1 MKKKGILKSFMTQY
15 ILILVT
21 LCFTRVWFLNVN
33 NNGSLT
39 WNEIFKG
46 FFIGIKFDSSI
57 GGMIMAFLLLLFLLS
72 RIIPLKKIWF
82 KISMGIYGILMFIT
96 IFFSAGNVYY
106 YREFETQLDASIF
119 EYAGDSEIYGNM
131 GAIFNLPLIYS
142 LICILT
148 IINLCLSYKN
158 LKEIYLADR
167 LGEVK
172 KNVLAFIVLILV
184 VFVGIRGL
192 QNRPRNVEHGFFS
205 KKILA
210 NQMTQNGMLSLIH
223 SIDRQREFKNID
235 MKKLEFFNKDELIR
249 RSRELVGTENNE
261 FLSDQN
267 PLLRITDT
275 KKPLQNKNVVL
286 IIAESFSGQYI
297 GALGNNDPDLAPYFS
312 ELSKKGV
319 LFTSFYGNG
328 SRTRNGV
335 LSTNVSFPVQV
346 GRDLMRDP
354 AVQKPF
360 YGLPRILKDR
370 GYNTNFYHGSRLNFD
385 NMQGVLLTNGMDN
398 FTGKK
403 DFPAEITSKYHWGAP
418 DTVLFDRS
426 AKEIKKLKEPFFA
439 EILTISNHSPFE
451 IPKEYDRLDE
461 YTKKY
466 SSRDTKA
473 GTDDS
478 LMMRYNAY
486 RYMDTAF
493 EEFFESIKGEPWY
506 MDTLFVIVSDHSFSG
521 LYHNIP
527 LFLYTPDG
535 SLKPQRV
542 DSVGAQVDILP
553 TIMGYLGGSY
563 KNASWGKDLLN
574 AKDGERMAYTKS
586 PKEFEKAVIMYKDYY
601 YEKKGRN
608 FTLKDRK
615 TLKNLDSKGKEKDI
629 EKMEDFIKLHLQLS
643 ETMVRKRSFADV
655 DDDISLKDLKVV
667 KNKSEKKK

>member
-1 MKKKGILKSFMTQY
+1 MKRKKGMFKSFITQY
-15 ILILVT
+15 ILILIN
-21 LCFTRVWFLNVN
+21 LCFIRAWFLNVN
-33 NNGSLT
+33 NNGNLT
-39 WNEIFKG
+39 WAEIFKS
-46 FFIGIKFDSSI
+46 FYVGIKFDASI
-57 GGMIMAFLLLLFLLS
+57 GGIIMTALLLLFLIS
-72 RIIPLKKIWF
+72 RVLPFKETWF

-96 IFFSAGNVYY
+96 LFFSTGNIYY
-106 YREFETQLDASIF
+106 YREFKTQLDASIF
-119 EYAGDSEIYGNM
+119 EYVGDGEIYGNM
-131 GAIFNLPLIYS
+131 GAIFNLPLIYGV
-142 LICILT
+142 ICILT
-148 IINLCLSYKN
+148 IINIFISYKN
-158 LKEIYLADR
+158 LKSIYLNER
-167 LGEVK
+167 LGKFK
-172 KNVLAFIVLILV
+172 KNVLSFIILILI
-184 VFVGIRGL
+184 VFIGIRGL

-205 KKILA
+205 KKNLA

-235 MKKLEFFNKDELIR
+235 MKKLEFFNKDELIK
-249 RSRELVGTENNE
+249 RSRKLVGTENNK
-261 FLSDQN
+261 FLSKKN

-275 KKPLQNKNVVL
+275 KNPLKNKNVVL
-286 IIAESFSGQYI
+286 IIAESFSGQYV
-297 GALGNNDPDLAPYFS
+297 GALGHNDPDLAPYFTK
-312 ELSKKGV
+312 LSKKGI

-328 SRTRNGV
+328 TRTRNGV

-354 AVQKPF
+354 AIQKPF
-360 YGLPRILKDR
+360 YGLPRVLKER

-403 DFPAEITSKYHWGAP
+403 DFPKKITSKYHWGAP

-493 EEFFESIKGEPWY
+493 EEFFEGIKNEPWY
-506 MDTLFVIVSDHSFSG
+506 MDTLFVIVSDHEING
-521 LYHNIP
+521 IYNNIP
-527 LFLYTPDG
+527 LLLYTPDG
-535 SLKPQRV
+535 SLKPQKI
-542 DSVGAQVDILP
+542 DAVGAQVDILP
-553 TIMGYLGGSY
+553 TIMGYLGGKY

-574 AKDGERMAYTKS
+574 SKDGERMAYIKS

-601 YEKKGRN
+601 YEKNGRN
-608 FTLKDRK
+608 FTLKNRE
-615 TLKNLDSKGKEKDI
+615 TLKNIDSIGKEKDI
-629 EKMEDFIKLHLQLS
+629 KKMEDFIKLNLQLS
-643 ETMVRKRSFADV
+643 ETMVRKRSFGDV
-655 DDDISLKDLKVV
+655 DDDISLKNSSK
-667 KNKSEKKK
+667 

>member
-1 MKKKGILKSFMTQY
+1 MKKRGILKSFIKQY
-15 ILILVT
+15 ILILIT
-21 LCFTRVWFLNVN
+21 LCCTRIWFLNVN
-33 NNGSLT
+33 NDGSLT
-39 WNEIFKG
+39 WNEILKSFY
-46 FFIGIKFDSSI
+46 IGVKFDASI
-57 GGMIMAFLLLLFLLS
+57 GGIIMVFLLLLFLLS
-72 RIIPLKKIWF
+72 RVISLKKLWF
-82 KISMGIYGILMFIT
+82 KISMGIYGILIFIT
-96 IFFSAGNVYY
+96 VYFSAGNIYY
-106 YREFETQLDASIF
+106 YREFKTQLDASIF

-131 GAIFNLPLIYS
+131 GAIFNLPLIYG
-142 LICILT
+142 LICILA

-158 LKEIYLADR
+158 LKEIYLADK
-167 LGEVK
+167 LGNIK
-172 KNVLAFIVLILV
+172 KNSLSFIFLILV
-184 VFVGIRGL
+184 VFIGIRGL

-205 KKILA
+205 KNNLA

-235 MKKLEFFNKDELIR
+235 LKKLEFFDNEELIK
-249 RSRELVGTENNE
+249 RSRELVGSKNNK

-275 KKPLQNKNVVL
+275 KKPLKDKNVVL
-286 IIAESFSGQYI
+286 IIAESLSGQYI
-297 GALGNNDPDLAPYFS
+297 GALGHNDPDLAPYFS

-328 SRTRNGV
+328 TRTRNGV

-398 FTGKK
+398 FIGEK
-403 DFPAEITSKYHWGAP
+403 DFPKGITSKYHWGAP

-451 IPKEYDRLDE
+451 IPKEYDKLDE

-466 SSRDTKA
+466 GSRDRNA

-493 EEFFESIKGEPWY
+493 EEFFESIKDEPWY
-506 MDTLFVIVSDHSFSG
+506 MDTLFVIVSDHEING
-521 LYHNIP
+521 MHNNIP
-527 LFLYTPDG
+527 LLLYTPDG
-535 SLKPQRV
+535 SLKPQKI
-542 DSVGAQVDILP
+542 DSIGSQVDILP
-553 TIMGYLGGSY
+553 TVMGYLGGSY
-563 KNASWGKDLLN
+563 KNASWGKDILN

-586 PKEFEKAVIMYKDYY
+586 PKQFEKAVIMYKDYY
-601 YEKKGRN
+601 YEKNGRN
-608 FTLKDRK
+608 FSLKDRK
-615 TLKNLDSKGKEKDI
+615 TLKNLDSKGKENDI

-643 ETMVRKRSFADV
+643 EIMIRKRSFADV
-655 DDDISLKDLKVV
+655 DDDMSLKDLK
-667 KNKSEKKK
+667 SH

>member
-1 MKKKGILKSFMTQY
+1 MKKRGILKSFVMQY
-15 ILILVT
+15 ILILIT
-21 LCFTRVWFLNVN
+21 LCFTRIWFLNVN
-33 NNGSLT
+33 NNGTLT
-39 WNEIFKG
+39 WDEIFKG
-46 FFIGIKFDSSI
+46 FYIGVKFDASI
-57 GGMIMAFLLLLFLLS
+57 GGFIMTFLLLLFLLS
-72 RIIPLKKIWF
+72 RVIPLKKLWF
-82 KISMGIYGILMFIT
+82 KISMVIYGILMFIT
-96 IFFSAGNVYY
+96 IYFSAGNVYY
-106 YREFETQLDASIF
+106 YREFKTQLDASIF

-131 GAIFNLPLIYS
+131 GAIFNLPLIYG

-158 LKEIYLADR
+158 LKGIYLADR
-167 LGEVK
+167 VEKVK
-172 KNVLAFIVLILV
+172 KNILSFIFLIVV
-184 VFVGIRGL
+184 VFIGIRGL

-205 KKILA
+205 KNNLA

-235 MKKLEFFNKDELIR
+235 LKKLEFFNNEELIK
-249 RSRELVGTENNE
+249 RSRELVGTENNK

-275 KKPLQNKNVVL
+275 KQSLKDKNVVL
-286 IIAESFSGQYI
+286 IIAESFSGQYV
-297 GALGNNDPDLAPYFS
+297 GALGHNDPDLSPYFN

-328 SRTRNGV
+328 TRTRNGV

-398 FTGKK
+398 FVGEK
-403 DFPAEITSKYHWGAP
+403 DFPKEITSKYHWGAP
-418 DTVLFDRS
+418 DTVLFNRS

-451 IPKEYDRLDE
+451 IPKEYDKLEE

-466 SSRDTKA
+466 SSRDTNA

-493 EEFFESIKGEPWY
+493 EEFFESIKDEPWY
-506 MDTLFVIVSDHSFSG
+506 MDTLFVIVSDHEING
-521 LYHNIP
+521 MHNNIP

-542 DSVGAQVDILP
+542 DSVGSQVDILP

-563 KNASWGKDLLN
+563 KNASWGKDILN
-574 AKDGERMAYTKS
+574 SKGGERMAYIKS

-601 YEKKGRN
+601 YEKNGRQ
-608 FTLKDRK
+608 FSLKDRK

-655 DDDISLKDLKVV
+655 DDDISLKDLKIV

>member
-1 MKKKGILKSFMTQY
+1 MKKKGILNSFMMQY
-15 ILILVT
+15 FLILIT
-21 LCFTRVWFLNVN
+21 LCFTRIWFLSVN

-39 WNEIFKG
+39 WDEIFKG
-46 FFIGIKFDSSI
+46 FYIGVKFDASI
-57 GGMIMAFLLLLFLLS
+57 GGIIMAVLLLLFLVS

-106 YREFETQLDASIF
+106 FREFKTQLDASIF
-119 EYAGDSEIYGNM
+119 EYAGDTEIYGNM
-131 GAIFNLPLIYS
+131 GAIFNLPLIYG

-148 IINLCLSYKN
+148 IINLCLSYN
-158 LKEIYLADR
+158 ILKEIYLTDR
-167 LGEVK
+167 LGEIK
-172 KNVLAFIVLILV
+172 KNIFSFIVLILI
-184 VFVGIRGL
+184 VFIGIRGL

-205 KKILA
+205 KKLLA

-235 MKKLEFFNKDELIR
+235 LKKLEFFGQNELIK
-249 RSRELVGTENNE
+249 RSRELVGTENNQ
-261 FLSDQN
+261 FLSEQN

-275 KKPLQNKNVVL
+275 RKPLKDKNVVL
-286 IIAESFSGQYI
+286 IIAESLSGQYV
-297 GALGNNDPDLAPYFS
+297 GALGHNDPDLTPYLS
-312 ELSKKGV
+312 ELSKKGI

-403 DFPAEITSKYHWGAP
+403 DFPKEITSKYHWGAP

-451 IPKEYDRLDE
+451 IPKEYDRLEE

-493 EEFFESIKGEPWY
+493 EEFFESIKDEPWY

-521 LYHNIP
+521 LQHNIP
-527 LFLYTPDG
+527 LLFYTPDG
-535 SLKPQRV
+535 SLKPQRI
-542 DSVGAQVDILP
+542 DKVGAQVDILP

-601 YEKKGRN
+601 YEKNGRN

-615 TLKNLDSKGKEKDI
+615 TLKKIDSKGKEKDI
-629 EKMEDFIKLHLQLS
+629 QKMEDFIKLHLQLS

-655 DDDISLKDLKVV
+655 DDDISLKDMKVV
-667 KNKSEKKK
+667 KNKPEKKK

>member
-1 MKKKGILKSFMTQY
+1 MKKRGILKNFVMQY
-15 ILILVT
+15 ILMLIT
-21 LCFTRVWFLNVN
+21 LCFTRIWFLNVN
-33 NNGSLT
+33 NDGSLT
-39 WNEIFKG
+39 WNEILKSFY
-46 FFIGIKFDSSI
+46 IGVKFDASI
-57 GGMIMAFLLLLFLLS
+57 GGFIMVFLLFLFLLS
-72 RIIPLKKIWF
+72 RVIPLKKLWF

-96 IFFSAGNVYY
+96 VYFSAGNVYY
-106 YREFETQLDASIF
+106 YREFKTQLDASIF

-131 GAIFNLPLIYS
+131 GAIFNLPLIYG
-142 LICILT
+142 LICILS

-158 LKEIYLADR
+158 LKEIYLADK
-167 LGEVK
+167 LGKIK
-172 KNVLAFIVLILV
+172 KNILSFIFLILV
-184 VFVGIRGL
+184 VFIGIRGL

-205 KKILA
+205 KNNLA

-235 MKKLEFFNKDELIR
+235 LKKLEFFDNEELIK
-249 RSRELVGTENNE
+249 RSRELVGSENNK

-275 KKPLQNKNVVL
+275 KKPLKDKNVVL
-286 IIAESFSGQYI
+286 IIAESLSGQYI
-297 GALGNNDPDLAPYFS
+297 GALGHNDPDLAPYFS

-328 SRTRNGV
+328 TRTRNGV

-398 FTGKK
+398 FIGEK
-403 DFPAEITSKYHWGAP
+403 DFPKGITSKYHWGAP

-426 AKEIKKLKEPFFA
+426 AKEIKKLKEPFFV

-451 IPKEYDRLDE
+451 IPKEYDKLDE

-466 SSRDTKA
+466 GSRDRNA

-493 EEFFESIKGEPWY
+493 EEFFESIKDEPWY
-506 MDTLFVIVSDHSFSG
+506 MDTLFVIVSDHEING
-521 LYHNIP
+521 MHNNIP
-527 LFLYTPDG
+527 LLLYTPDG
-535 SLKPQRV
+535 SLKPQKIDRIG
-542 DSVGAQVDILP
+542 SQVDILP

-563 KNASWGKDLLN
+563 KNASWGKDILN

-586 PKEFEKAVIMYKDYY
+586 PKQFEKAVIMYKDYY
-601 YEKKGRN
+601 YEKNGSN
-608 FTLKDRK
+608 FTLRDRK
-615 TLKNLDSKGKEKDI
+615 TLKNIDFEGKEKDI
-629 EKMEDFIKLHLQLS
+629 EKMENFIKLHLQLS
-643 ETMVRKRSFADV
+643 ETMIRKRSFADV
-655 DDDISLKDLKVV
+655 DDDMSLKDLK
-667 KNKSEKKK
+667 SH

>member
-1 MKKKGILKSFMTQY
+1 MKKKGILKSFIMQY
-15 ILILVT
+15 ILILIT
-21 LCFTRVWFLNVN
+21 LCFTRIWFLNVN

-39 WNEIFKG
+39 WDEIFKG
-46 FFIGIKFDSSI
+46 FYIGVKFDASI
-57 GGMIMAFLLLLFLLS
+57 GGIIMTVLLLLFLVS
-72 RIIPLKKIWF
+72 RIISLKKIWF
-82 KISMGIYGILMFIT
+82 KISMGIYGVLTFIT
-96 IFFSAGNVYY
+96 IFFSVGNVYY
-106 YREFETQLDASIF
+106 FREFKTQLDASIF

-131 GAIFNLPLIYS
+131 GAIFNLPLIYG

-148 IINLCLSYKN
+148 IINLCLSYQN
-158 LKEIYLADR
+158 LKDIYLADK
-167 LGEVK
+167 LGKVK
-172 KNVLAFIVLILV
+172 KSIFSYIVMILV
-184 VFVGIRGL
+184 VFIGIRGL

-205 KKILA
+205 KKLLA

-235 MKKLEFFNKDELIR
+235 LNKLEFFHKDELIK
-249 RSRELVGTENNE
+249 RSRKLVGTENNK

-267 PLLRITDT
+267 PFLRITDT
-275 KKPLQNKNVVL
+275 KRPLKNKNVVL
-286 IIAESFSGQYI
+286 IIAESLSGQYV
-297 GALGNNDPDLAPYFS
+297 GALGHNDPDLAPYFS

-328 SRTRNGV
+328 TRTRNGV

-370 GYNTNFYHGSRLNFD
+370 GYSTNFYHGSRLNFD

-403 DFPAEITSKYHWGAP
+403 DFPNEITSKYHWGAP

-451 IPKEYDRLDE
+451 IPEEYDRLEE

-493 EEFFESIKGEPWY
+493 EEFFERIKNEPWY
-506 MDTLFVIVSDHSFSG
+506 MDTLFVIVGDHSFDG
-521 LYHNIP
+521 LHHNIP
-527 LFLYTPDG
+527 LLLYTPDG
-535 SLKPQRV
+535 SLKPQRI

-563 KNASWGKDLLN
+563 KNAAWGKDLLD
-574 AKDGERMAYTKS
+574 AKDGERMVYAKY

-601 YEKKGRN
+601 YEKNGRN
-608 FTLKDRK
+608 FTLRDRK
-615 TLKNLDSKGKEKDI
+615 TLKNIDSKGKEKDI
-629 EKMEDFIKLHLQLS
+629 EKMENFIKLHLQLS
-643 ETMVRKRSFADV
+643 ETMVRKKSFADV

-667 KNKSEKKK
+667 KNKEEDKN